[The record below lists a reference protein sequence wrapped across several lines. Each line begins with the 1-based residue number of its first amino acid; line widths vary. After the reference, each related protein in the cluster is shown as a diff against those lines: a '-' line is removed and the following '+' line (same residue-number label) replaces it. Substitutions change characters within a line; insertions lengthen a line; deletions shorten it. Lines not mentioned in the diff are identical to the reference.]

1 MAETAQTIFGE
12 VNKSIESNNQQ
23 NAKNALYKIH
33 ELVKMGIDPK
43 ANEEVIKKAA
53 DDAKIYG
60 DALKAYLLYL
70 LTTMNKSNTT
80 SDELR
85 KYATNLLNGIGLAI
99 NAPQ

>member
-1 MAETAQTIFGE
+1 MAETLLAE
-12 VNKSIESNNQQ
+12 VKTNLSTNNVAE
-23 NAKNALYKIH
+23 AKNALYKIH